1 MRVKAN
7 KIFVFFNIL
16 DMLQFI
22 VKLYLYKN

>member
-7 KIFVFFNIL
+7 KIFVVFNIL

>member
-1 MRVKAN
+1 MRLKVN
-7 KIFVFFNIL
+7 KIFVVFNIL